1 MSDTYIR
8 DLVEAIPRRHSV
20 RNYTATDIPEDLRS
34 RLMTSEGIRRLGS
47 LGCRAEMVYAPGQ
60 LDDVFS
66 GIIGNYGKIKGSSA
80 LIALLVPDD
89 SGELGLLEAG
99 YAGEQYVLR
108 ATSLGLAT
116 CWVGG
121 MFHFKT
127 LMGRLSIGPAEKVA
141 AVISVGWPIS
151 KTDPMANLV
160 HLFVK
165 RKTLEQIVDR
175 DLLQSAGWIR
185 IAAEAVRIAP
195 SAIHRQPWFLSG
207 TPAKVVLAPTRQGG
221 FTSMDLGIAMLHFEF
236 ASEHAG
242 HTGKWHVGPELY
254 FSK

>member
-1 MSDTYIR
+1 MNNILIR

-20 RNYTATDIPEDLRS
+20 RQYTAKEIPNDLLN
-34 RLMTSEGIRRLGS
+34 RLMVSEGIRRLD
-47 LGCRAEMVYAPGQ
+47 LTGCRVELVHVPGE
-60 LDDVFS
+60 LDNVFS

-80 LIALLVPDD
+80 LIALLVPED

-99 YAGEQYVLR
+99 YVGEQYVLR

-121 MFHFKT
+121 MFRFKT

-141 AVISVGWPIS
+141 AIISVGWPIS

-165 RKTLEQIVDR
+165 RKTLEQIVHK
-175 DLLQSAGWIR
+175 DLLQSAGWVR
-185 IAAEAVRIAP
+185 TAAEAVRIAP
-195 SAIHRQPWFLSG
+195 SAVHRQPWFLSG
-207 TPAKVVLAPTRQGG
+207 TPARVVLSPTRQGG
-221 FTSMDLGIAMLHFEF
+221 FTSMDLGIAMLHFEL

-242 HTGKWHVGPELY
+242 QIGKWHVGPELY
-254 FSK
+254 FS